1 MKKVSFVLCFL
12 SLVLLA
18 GSTMAQEW
26 STEQK
31 EVIEQIKACWNANVR
46 AYQEKNSD
54 RFFAVCPCEKD
65 AYWWVASEGAP
76 RQFMHLTAR
85 LTAED
90 LLWSIKR
97 QNWLDL
103 RPLSIKIDDD
113 VALIYY
119 YSTWIVENYRGE
131 ISQFEQKHFEV
142 YRKKNKRWTVLGG
155 MAAQ

>member
-1 MKKVSFVLCFL
+1 MKGASAVFCAVL
-12 SLVLLA
+12 LVLLA
-18 GSTMAQEW
+18 GSAMAQEW
-26 STEQK
+26 SAEQK
-31 EVIEQIKACWNANVR
+31 EVIAHIKTCWDANVR

-54 RFFAVCPCEKD
+54 PFFAACPCEKD

-76 RQFMHLTAR
+76 RQFMNLTAR

-103 RPLSIKIDDD
+103 RPLSIKIDGDL
-113 VALIYY
+113 ALIYY

-142 YRKKNKRWTVLGG
+142 YRKKNGRWTFLGG
-155 MAAQ
+155 MVAQ